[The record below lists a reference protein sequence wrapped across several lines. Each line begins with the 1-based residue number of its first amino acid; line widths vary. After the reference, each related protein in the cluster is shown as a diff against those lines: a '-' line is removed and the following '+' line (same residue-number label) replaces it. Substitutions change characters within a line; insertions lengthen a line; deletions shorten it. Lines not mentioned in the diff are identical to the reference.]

1 MAEAPGQPR
10 QPVTALTVQQRAG
23 ALMGE
28 AMIRV
33 RGMDSARRSRWLMTA
48 AVVVACF
55 AGMLWYA
62 SRPDWRTLYAGLD
75 SEDAR
80 QMAQQ
85 LTTAGI
91 PFDVSPDG
99 ATLRVPAANL
109 DKARLAT
116 TAKGAPKS
124 GRMGFELFDQPNWMG
139 SEFDEKVNYQR
150 ALEGEL
156 ERTIGTLAEVQSARV
171 HLVLPHDS
179 LFTADQREA
188 KASVVLRLRHRTLAD
203 EEAEGIKNLVAGAVD
218 QLRPENVELVDAE
231 GGALLGRRSGDAAL
245 EAREQELAEKV
256 VETLEPAAGVGNV
269 RASVNIAYDANSA
282 DELDETYDPAQ
293 TATLAMQRNAQTNGQ
308 AAGAWGVPGTTSN
321 GGATVPAG
329 SGAGA
334 KPPLYPPTGST
345 AQSLQQE
352 SATYGVSKKT
362 RHMVEAAGQVD
373 RVTAA
378 VLINFA
384 RVGGSPQS
392 GKQEVW
398 KPRSAAEMKQL
409 SDLAAAA
416 IGIDAGRGDQVS
428 IEELAFDDNGAP
440 PAPTLATRVVTIAGQ
455 SQGLLRYGTILV
467 AMLAFFFFVARPALR
482 ALAGPMGRTGATP
495 AAAGQRGA
503 GQTAVGQV
511 QAGAARELSSE
522 QIAAEQKKAHAQ
534 NVFEQV
540 SETVKKEPAQSS
552 RLIESWIRAD

>member
-1 MAEAPGQPR
+1 
-10 QPVTALTVQQRAG
+10 VTALTVQQRAG
-23 ALMGE
+23 AMMSE
-28 AMIRV
+28 AVTRV

-62 SRPDWRTLYAGLD
+62 SRPDWRTLYAGLEAD
-75 SEDAR
+75 DAR

-99 ATLRVPAANL
+99 TTLRVPAQSL

-116 TAKGAPKS
+116 TAKGAPRS

-156 ERTIGTLAEVQSARV
+156 ERTIGTLQSVESARV
-171 HLVLPHDS
+171 HLVMPHDS

-188 KASVVLRLRHRTLAD
+188 KASVVLRLRHRTLTD
-203 EEAEGIKNLVAGAVD
+203 DEAEGIRNLVAGAVD
-218 QLRPENVELVDAE
+218 ELRPENVELVNAE
-231 GGALLGRRSGDAAL
+231 GGALLGRPSGDAAMD
-245 EAREQELAEKV
+245 AREQELAERV
-256 VETLEPAAGVGNV
+256 VETLEPVAGAGNV
-269 RASVNIAYDANSA
+269 RASINIAYDSNSA

-293 TATLAMQRNAQTNGQ
+293 AATLAMQRNAQTSGQ
-308 AAGAWGVPGTTSN
+308 LAGAAGVPGTSSN
-321 GGATVPAG
+321 GATSVPGG

-334 KPPLYPPTGST
+334 KPPLYPPTGSG

-362 RHMVEAAGQVD
+362 RHMVEAAGRVD

-378 VLINFA
+378 VLINFE
-384 RVGGSPQS
+384 RVAGGTQA
-392 GKQEVW
+392 GKQEAW

-416 IGIDAGRGDQVS
+416 IGFDAGRGDQVS
-428 IEELAFDDNGAP
+428 VEELAFDGNGAP
-440 PAPTLATRVVTIAGQ
+440 PAPGLAARVATIAGQ
-455 SQGLLRYGTILV
+455 SQGLLRYGTILL
-467 AMLAFFFFVARPALR
+467 AMLAFFLLVARPALR
-482 ALAGPMGRTGATP
+482 ALAAGPATGQAARLAAGG
-495 AAAGQRGA
+495 AAAAQMRA
-503 GQTAVGQV
+503 APAVPQPH
-511 QAGAARELSSE
+511 ELSAE
-522 QIAAEQKKAHAQ
+522 QIATEQKKLRAQ
-534 NVFEQV
+534 NVFEEV
-540 SETVKKEPAQSS
+540 AETVKREPAQSS
-552 RLIESWIRAD
+552 RLVESWIRAD